1 MSNDLRHLRRDGF
14 RRQDR
19 AIKPLPTHQRRP
31 PPRPLLRQD
40 DARVVTPSLAQ
51 LDPALPATIATR
63 SPLARSWRSFEQA
76 LDDRIRDAVS
86 PPEKM
91 TQP

>member
-1 MSNDLRHLRRDGF
+1 MSNDLRRLRRNGVLSRIERSNRYQLTSEG
-14 RRQDR
+14 RRL
-19 AIKPLPTHQRRP
+19 AVFFAKMY
-31 PPRPLLRQD
+31 
-40 DARVVTPSLAQ
+40 ARVVTPSLAQ

-63 SPLARSWRSFEQA
+63 SPLARCWRSFEQA

-86 PPEKM
+86 PPKKM